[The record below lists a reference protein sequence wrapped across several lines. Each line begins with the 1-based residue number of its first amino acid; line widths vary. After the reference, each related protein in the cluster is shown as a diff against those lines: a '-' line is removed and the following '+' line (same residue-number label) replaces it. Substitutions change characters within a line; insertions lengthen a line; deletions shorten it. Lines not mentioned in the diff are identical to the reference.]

1 MRVVGL
7 FHYPVK
13 SMRGVAVEAM
23 TLGSRG
29 PLHDREFMVVDATGR
44 FVSQRN
50 APRLATLA
58 ASVEE
63 GALRLSDEAG
73 HVVGLDLEPSG
84 PAREVTIWRDT
95 VSAVDCGDEVAR
107 WLEARLG
114 LPCHLVRL
122 PASSVRAVDPTFR
135 SRPDAQTG
143 FSDGYPVLLTATA
156 SLDDLNQRLAQ
167 PIGMERFR
175 PNVVVATSLPWVED
189 GWQAVRVGD
198 VELDLVKPC
207 ARCVVITTD
216 QRTGEKPDGSAPLTA
231 LAAYR
236 TQVPFGAIFGQNAIH
251 RTRGVFRLGDSVEVV
266 QS

>member
-13 SMRGVAVEAM
+13 SMRGVALESM
-23 TLGSRG
+23 TLGPRG
-29 PLHDREFMVVDATGR
+29 PLHDREFMVVDGTGR

-50 APRLATLA
+50 APGLATITA
-58 ASVEE
+58 TVAQ
-63 GALRLSDEAG
+63 GGLRLSDDAG
-73 HVVGLDLEPSG
+73 QAVALGLEPEG

-95 VSAVDCGDEVAR
+95 VSAVDCGDEVAL

-114 LPCHLVRL
+114 LTCRLVRL
-122 PASSVRAVDPTFR
+122 PPSSVRAVDPAFR

-143 FSDGYPVLLTATA
+143 FSDGYPLLLTGTA
-156 SLDDLNQRLAQ
+156 SLDDLNRRLAQ

-175 PNVVVATSLPWVED
+175 PNVVVATDQPWLED
-189 GWQAVRVGD
+189 CWRAVRVGD

-216 QRTGEKPDGSAPLTA
+216 QRSGEKPDGSAPLTA

-236 TQVPFGAIFGQNAIH
+236 TQAPFGAIFGQNAIH
-251 RTRGVFRLGDSVEVV
+251 RRPGRIVLGATLEVLA
-266 QS
+266 